1 MRKVSC
7 TPIDAQT
14 AFGAPARH
22 ARHTVPQKAAL
33 TAARTLELND
43 DLGLLAVGYLA
54 DLTVVD
60 GHPLTNISEIRKM
73 ALLKKDG
80 VFSPEELYS
89 ALGMAH

>member
-1 MRKVSC
+1 
-7 TPIDAQT
+7 
-14 AFGAPARH
+14 
-22 ARHTVPQKAAL
+22 
-33 TAARTLELND
+33 
-43 DLGLLAVGYLA
+43 
-54 DLTVVD
+54 VVD

>member
-1 MRKVSC
+1 MLIQLPERQ
-7 TPIDAQT
+7 P
-14 AFGAPARH
+14 GMPAN
-22 ARHTVPQKAAL
+22 TVLQNAAL
-33 TAARTLELND
+33 TAARTPEFND